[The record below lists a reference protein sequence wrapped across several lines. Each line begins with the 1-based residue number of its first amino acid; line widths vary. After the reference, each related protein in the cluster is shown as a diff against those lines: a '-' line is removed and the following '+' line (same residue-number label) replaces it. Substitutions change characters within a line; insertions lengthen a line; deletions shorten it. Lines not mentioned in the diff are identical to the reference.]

1 MGARFNERGAAAVE
15 FALCMPLL
23 VAFIVGAVEAG
34 TRYAQQ
40 AEVNHWAFLAARAV
54 SIDPSKT
61 ASSVVNALKEDSDTH
76 AYTVTTVGGC
86 TSGGTQVT
94 VTVTSSRDSV
104 TGMFGAY
111 GLNGRGVARCD

>member
-1 MGARFNERGAAAVE
+1 MGARFSERGAAAVE
-15 FALCMPLL
+15 FAICMPLL

-40 AEVNHWAFLAARAV
+40 AEVSHWAFLAARAV

-61 ASSVVNALKEDSDTH
+61 ATSVVNALKGSDTH
-76 AYTVTTVGGC
+76 AYTVTTAGGC

-94 VTVTSSRDSV
+94 VTVASARDSI
-104 TGMFGAY
+104 TGMFSAY

>member
-1 MGARFNERGAAAVE
+1 MGTRINERGAAAVE
-15 FALCMPLL
+15 FAMCLPLL
-23 VAFIVGAVEAG
+23 VAFIVGSVEAG

-61 ASSVVNALKEDSDTH
+61 ATSVVTGLKGTDTRS
-76 AYTVTTVGGC
+76 YTVTTTGGC

-94 VTVTSSRDSV
+94 VTVTSARASV
-104 TGMFGAY
+104 TGMFGGY